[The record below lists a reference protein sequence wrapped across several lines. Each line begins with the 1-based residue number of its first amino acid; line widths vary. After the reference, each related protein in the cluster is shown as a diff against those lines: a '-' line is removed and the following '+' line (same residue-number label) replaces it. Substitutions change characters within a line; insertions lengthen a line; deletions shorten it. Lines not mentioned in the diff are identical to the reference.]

1 MKDELNP
8 SDILFHVDLDQ
19 GEEKFIL
26 KDIPKINS
34 AYKKIKKAIS
44 INEDNYNL
52 YLVDSFSKYRLNEI
66 IKYIEDIYV
75 DRKSPDDICYVTY
88 DNNKKPEP
96 IFLSSGNGL
105 KLKENIDELKNRYF
119 DAVYDFYNSAQDKE
133 KDNIIEDVNTKRSA
147 YITELVDLAKK
158 DGFDLKVT
166 KGGFTFIPVKDE
178 KEISEREYDKLSK
191 KEKDSI
197 LFKAG
202 ELKKRAEVI
211 LDEVKEIEI
220 ISIKK
225 LKKIYK
231 EYLESRM
238 EEEIQELLLEFITD
252 NEAYDYIEK
261 VCMSIEKQLVEC
273 YSISLED
280 DHDEINTILNNYEI
294 NVLVDNSKNN
304 HPKVIYEE
312 DPSISNLIGNIE
324 YENHNG
330 GYITNLSLITP
341 GSLLLANNG
350 CIIIRLNQ
358 LVSNNL
364 SYYALKKALLSKK
377 LNIDISKGYLDL
389 FSISGIKP
397 ESIPINVKVILIG
410 DYESYDIL
418 YNADEDF
425 RILFPLKAEFNL
437 ESSISNGKSL
447 KTFIYERFKK
457 FNINKVKE
465 EAVIEVLRY
474 LSRLCSNKNKIQMK
488 IEELDKIII
497 YIKEEIGLDK
507 EIFEEDI
514 VNVIYDKDSI
524 KNEIYDLYKNK
535 KILMNFKGEKVGA
548 VNGLAVIDS
557 GYYSFGKVLKI
568 DCICVKGTGRIIDIQ
583 KESNMSGTIH
593 EKSINILNGILKK
606 VVSSYSRIPVDF
618 YVSFE
623 QVYGMLDGDS
633 ASVAEII
640 SMISALSNMPVKQN
654 MAVTGS
660 LNLFGDVQAIG
671 GVTEKIEGL
680 YEIAKVLG
688 NDDDISVLIP
698 RSNVEEAVLL
708 PEVEEAIVNKKLHV
722 YAIDTIYDAIEIL
735 MNDSME
741 NVYNKIAIEIEK
753 YKSN

>member
-1 MKDELNP
+1 MKSELNP
-8 SDILFHVDLDQ
+8 SDVLFHVDLNQ
-19 GEEKFIL
+19 GEDKFIL

-52 YLVDSFSKYRLNEI
+52 YLVDSFSKYRLNEV
-66 IKYIEDIYV
+66 IKYIEDIYA

-88 DNNKKPEP
+88 DNNKKPEA
-96 IFLSSGNGL
+96 IFLNNGNGI
-105 KLKENIDELKNRYF
+105 KLKENIDELKNKYF
-119 DAVYDFYNSAQDKE
+119 DAVYDFYNTASDKE
-133 KDNIIEDVNTKRSA
+133 KDDIIEDVNTKRSA
-147 YITELVDLAKK
+147 YITELVDLAKN

-166 KGGFTFIPVKDE
+166 KGGFTFIPIKDD
-178 KEISEREYDKLSK
+178 KEISEREYDKLPK
-191 KEKDSI
+191 KEKDTI
-197 LFKAG
+197 LLKAG

-211 LDEVKEIEI
+211 LDKVKEIEI

-231 EYLESRM
+231 EYLETRM
-238 EEEIQELLLEFITD
+238 EEEIQGLLLEFIID

-261 VCMSIEKQLVEC
+261 VCSSIERQLVEC

-280 DHDEINTILNNYEI
+280 DHDEVNTILNNYEI
-294 NVLVDNSKNN
+294 NVLVDNSKNE
-304 HPKVIYEE
+304 HPRVIYEE

-330 GYITNLSLITP
+330 GYVTNLSLITP

-358 LVSNNL
+358 LISNNL
-364 SYYALKKALLSKK
+364 SYYSLKKALLSKK

-397 ESIPINVKVILIG
+397 EAIPLNVKVILIG

-425 RILFPLKAEFNL
+425 RILFPLRAEFNL

-447 KTFIYERFKK
+447 KAFVVERFSKY
-457 FNINKVKE
+457 NIKNVSE
-465 EAVIEVLRY
+465 DAVIEVLRY
-474 LSRLCSNKNKIQMK
+474 LSRLCNDKNKIKMK

-497 YIKEEIGLDK
+497 YLKEEIGIDK
-507 EIFEEDI
+507 EITKEDVI
-514 VNVIYDKDSI
+514 NVMYDKESI
-524 KNEIYDLYKNK
+524 KNEIYDLYKNN
-535 KILMNFKGEKVGA
+535 KIIMDFKGEKVGA

-568 DCICVKGTGRIIDIQ
+568 DCICAKGTGRIIDIQ
-583 KESNMSGTIH
+583 KESNMSGSIH

-633 ASVAEII
+633 ASIAEIVSI
-640 SMISALSNMPVKQN
+640 ISALSNIPVKQN

-671 GVTEKIEGL
+671 GATEKIEGL
-680 YEIAKVLG
+680 YEIAKVLD
-688 NDDDISVLIP
+688 NNDDISVLIP
-698 RSNVEEAVLL
+698 RSNVNEVVLL
-708 PEVEEAIVNKKLHV
+708 PEIEEAIVNKKLHI
-722 YAIDTIYDAIEIL
+722 YAIDTIYDAIELL
-735 MNDSME
+735 MNETIE
-741 NVYNKIAIEIEK
+741 NVFNKIAVEIEK
-753 YKSN
+753 YKNS